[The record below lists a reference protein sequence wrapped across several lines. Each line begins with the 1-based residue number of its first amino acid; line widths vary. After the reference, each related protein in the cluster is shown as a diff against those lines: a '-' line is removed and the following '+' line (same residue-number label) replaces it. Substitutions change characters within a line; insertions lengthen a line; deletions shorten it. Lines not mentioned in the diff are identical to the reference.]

1 MSRLLQPR
9 GMLLLEVVMVPVL
22 IAAYGKL
29 IGPRQSF
36 KGIIV
41 LAGLFLFPCGTFA
54 LTYTGV
60 L

>member
-1 MSRLLQPR
+1 
-9 GMLLLEVVMVPVL
+9 MLPLELVMVPVL
-22 IAAYGKL
+22 VAAYRKL
-29 IGPRQSF
+29 IGPGQSF

-41 LAGLFLFPCGTFA
+41 LASLFLFPCGTFA